1 MRILI
6 ATDGSPGADTA
17 LELVASSFDAA
28 GVEGVDIVTV
38 APRDAARGSAF
49 EAATGQPAAPA
60 ASGLVEAA
68 GVRLADAGFTAV
80 GEVLAGH
87 PAEEIVKRAGRDAV
101 DLVVLGTRGLGLA
114 QRLFAGS
121 VTSKVT
127 RHAPVPVLVADRAG
141 PIRRVLVAYDGSAP
155 ADAAARF
162 AGGLP
167 LRGVVEFTVAT
178 VYSALAPL
186 TSGIAPTMIVLAE
199 QAYAEELAEAEQQAR
214 AVAEAGAGIIRAA
227 GSPARAVAVSGSPL
241 DRLTGLAAEIDADL
255 IVVGDRG
262 RSGIQRFLLGS
273 TSAALVTS
281 PPTNVLVVRSR
292 SSA

>member
-17 LELVASSFDAA
+17 LELVASSFDPA
-28 GVEGVDIVTV
+28 GVEAVDIVTV
-38 APRDAARGSAF
+38 ATRAAAGGAL
-49 EAATGQPAAPA
+49 EAATGQPAPSA

-68 GVRLADAGFTAV
+68 RARLAGVGFDAA
-80 GEVLAGH
+80 GEVLVGH
-87 PAEEIVKRAGRDAV
+87 PAEEIVQRAGRDAV
-101 DLVVLGTRGLGLA
+101 DLLVLGTRGLGFA

-121 VTSKVT
+121 VSSKVT

-155 ADAAARF
+155 ADAAARL
-162 AGGLP
+162 AGALP
-167 LRGVVEFTVAT
+167 FRGIVEYTVAT
-178 VYSALAPL
+178 VYSAMAPL

-199 QAYAEELAEAEQQAR
+199 QAYAEELAEAAQHAR
-214 AVAEAGAGIIRAA
+214 AVAEAGAEIIRAA
-227 GSPARAVAVSGSPL
+227 GSPARAVTVSGSPL
-241 DRLTGLAAEIDADL
+241 VRLTGIAAEIDADL

-292 SSA
+292 TSA